1 MESAEDRASR
11 EATRWFVELQE
22 RPADRQFLRQFDA
35 WLKSSPLNAAAWEET
50 QQVSRLA
57 STMPVA
63 YGNVWQATRARRPV
77 ERPPAWLGMRGS
89 IPRIALA
96 TAVTA
101 CLAVVVAPPLILR
114 AKADYTTTTAQSRS
128 VTLQDGSE
136 IELAPDSAIAVAYTS
151 AERRITLLSGEAFFK
166 VVTDPA
172 RAFHVIA
179 RAVDTRVVGTRFDV
193 SMESDGVTVA
203 VEHGTVLVS
212 AADASSLGQSEL
224 RAGQAIRVSPAGR
237 HTPVPAATDAIA
249 TWRSGRLIAHSL
261 SLREAVERLR
271 RYWTGTIVLVG
282 TELGDLRVTGAYDLT
297 DPEDALRAMARTH
310 NARVR
315 RITPWILLVSDL

>member
-57 STMPVA
+57 STMPAA
-63 YGNVWQATRARRPV
+63 YGNVWQATTAHQPV
-77 ERPPAWLGMRGS
+77 EQPPVRPGVRWS

-96 TAVTA
+96 TAVAA
-101 CLAVVVAPPLILR
+101 CLAVFVAPPLILR

-136 IELAPDSAIAVAYTS
+136 VELAPDSAISVTYTPT
-151 AERRITLLSGEAFFK
+151 ERRITLLSGEAFFK

-193 SMESDGVTVA
+193 LMESEGVTVA
-203 VEHGTVLVS
+203 VEHGIVLVG
-212 AADASSLGQSEL
+212 AADAPSLGQSEL
-224 RAGQAIRVSPAGR
+224 RAGQAIRVNPAGQR
-237 HTPVPAATDAIA
+237 TPVPATSDAIA
-249 TWRSGRLIAHSL
+249 TWRSGQLVAHSL
-261 SLREAVERLR
+261 SLREAIERLR

-282 TELGDLRVTGAYDLT
+282 PELGDLRVTGAYDLT
-297 DPEDALRAMARTH
+297 DPEDALRAIARTH

-315 RITPWILLVSDL
+315 RITPWILVVSNI